1 MHPADKKLNEMNRL
15 SDMAHFPAI
24 VNAGATCNILI
35 TLSVTWLLLQHYPT
49 VARLPYALPL
59 WIVAVLIANLLP
71 VIVLRLISGDNTP
84 YSTLRNMDFF
94 RDQHRFSDW
103 VYLAASANM
112 AFWIILGWTLFLT
125 FPAPGTLYATLAVAA
140 LATFA
145 PVLLRKK
152 T

>member
-15 SDMAHFPAI
+15 GDMAHFPAM
-24 VNAGATCNILI
+24 VNAGASLNILI

-49 VARLPYALPL
+49 IAHLPYSLPL
-59 WIVAVLIANLLP
+59 WIVAVLTANLLP
-71 VIVLRLISGDNTP
+71 VIVLRLISRDSTT
-84 YSTLRNMDFF
+84 YSTLRDMDFF

-112 AFWIILGWTLFLT
+112 TFWIILGWTLFVT
-125 FPAPGTLYATLAVAA
+125 FPAPSTLYATLAVAA